1 MASSAMI
8 GQIRNGFWVCCRYS
22 GKISQQQKG
31 QRLYIVDIE
40 TTVAGQDPRY
50 TSDLHSSLIEWASSR
65 SPQSHSPK
73 LKERK
78 KRQKVGDGKKKRKEK
93 KRKLALQFR
102 ISMLMTDLV
111 QPPYPVFF
119 MCRLQGRKT
128 WPPPGLSSA
137 YPDSRAEYN
146 YRFPHSFRRNRK
158 EHLNP
163 ISGYV

>member
-1 MASSAMI
+1 MASNAMI

-93 KRKLALQFR
+93 KTSAPVPNLNAHDRSSPVAISSFFHVPTTRSENLATTR
-102 ISMLMTDLV
+102 A
-111 QPPYPVFF
+111 FF
-119 MCRLQGRKT
+119 
-128 WPPPGLSSA
+128 GL
-137 YPDSRAEYN
+137 P
-146 YRFPHSFRRNRK
+146 
-158 EHLNP
+158 
-163 ISGYV
+163 

>member
-1 MASSAMI
+1 MASNAMI

-78 KRQKVGDGKKKRKEK
+78 KKTEGWGREKEK
-93 KRKLALQFR
+93 KRK
-102 ISMLMTDLV
+102 
-111 QPPYPVFF
+111 
-119 MCRLQGRKT
+119 
-128 WPPPGLSSA
+128 
-137 YPDSRAEYN
+137 EN
-146 YRFPHSFRRNRK
+146 
-158 EHLNP
+158 
-163 ISGYV
+163 